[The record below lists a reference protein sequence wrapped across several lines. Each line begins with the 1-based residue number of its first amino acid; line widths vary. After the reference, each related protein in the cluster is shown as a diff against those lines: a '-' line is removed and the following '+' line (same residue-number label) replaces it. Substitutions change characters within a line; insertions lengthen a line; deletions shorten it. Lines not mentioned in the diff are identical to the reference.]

1 MASRSARR
9 NRGRAVSKAAPAYRQ
24 APGGVTFSTEQVAA
38 MMAAQQQL
46 TSGRSK
52 AVALPDS
59 PYWDIA
65 PFGPGRRLPPAPI
78 NVPRTDTGRA
88 EPRLWEYPV
97 SWNLQISDQHHV
109 PWHVLQRAADTPL
122 FRKCIERRKSI
133 CQNDFTVT
141 VDPRAV
147 AREAQASGEAA
158 KDVESKLRQRY
169 TSEISR
175 VTDWLAVPDRKN
187 DLDWSAWSSLLME
200 NRLKFDAS
208 VVYPRRTFG
217 GDLFALEVI
226 DGKTVKPLLD
236 EYGGRPLPPYPA
248 YQQVLYG
255 FPRGEFTA
263 TVDPGEVDPATGR
276 PKVPGFPADTLYYER
291 SVYRS
296 ESPYGMSPTEIALF
310 DGMLWLRRMGWMMAE
325 YTEGMAPT
333 GLLEVPETSDWTPR
347 QWEDWARVLED
358 HLAGNTAARHKWPM
372 LPPGLKLIQGEE
384 IAERYKPDYDMFLI
398 KLIAG
403 DFGLPASEV
412 GFTEAGA
419 LGASFHEGEE
429 DILNRQTRMPDAK
442 WLGGYATKLAVRE
455 LGMPSALRVE
465 VLGLESEDEAA
476 ADAVA
481 LQRVQWARM
490 TLNEDRANRGEPA
503 YDFPEADMP
512 MLMTARGMVFV
523 ANASQQA
530 VPGEMIGPA
539 QAPPSTVPPEAGD
552 GEQGQDGEEEQGDAR
567 SKAAEKAAL
576 SKWLAKHPRPSR
588 PFMCKALTPADA
600 PELAGDIRIAFAGG
614 PYPFMVAKDGPGKA
628 LAGTGPA
635 GSGTLSW

>member
-1 MASRSARR
+1 
-9 NRGRAVSKAAPAYRQ
+9 
-24 APGGVTFSTEQVAA
+24 
-38 MMAAQQQL
+38 MMAAQQQIA
-46 TSGRSK
+46 TGRSK
-52 AVALPDS
+52 AVQLPDS
-59 PYWDIA
+59 PYWDTV

-97 SWNLQISDQHHV
+97 AWNLQVADRQHV

-158 KDVESKLRQRY
+158 KDVESRLRQQY
-169 TSEISR
+169 TAEISR

-187 DLDWSAWSSLLME
+187 DLDWPAWTSLLME
-200 NRLKFDAS
+200 NRLKFDAA

-248 YQQVLYG
+248 YQQILYA

-263 TVDPGEVDPATGR
+263 TVDPGEVDPATGK

-333 GLLEVPETSDWTPR
+333 GLLEVPETSEWTPR
-347 QWEDWARVLED
+347 QWEDWSRVLED
-358 HLAGNTAARHKWPM
+358 HLGGNTAARHKWPM
-372 LPPGLKLIQGEE
+372 LPPGLKLIQGQEV
-384 IAERYKPDYDMFLI
+384 AERYKPDYDLFLI
-398 KLIAG
+398 KLVAG
-403 DFGLPASEV
+403 DFGLPASEI

-442 WLGGYATKLAVRE
+442 WLGSYATKLAVRE
-455 LGMPSALRVE
+455 LGMPPALRVE

-481 LQRVQWARM
+481 LQRVQNGRA
-490 TLNEDRANRGEPA
+490 TLNEDRALRGEPA
-503 YDFPEADMP
+503 YNFPEADMP
-512 MLMTARGMVFV
+512 MLMMGRGVVFLEG
-523 ANASQQA
+523 ASAQGP
-530 VPGEMIGPA
+530 PGSLIGPV
-539 QAPPSTVPPEAGD
+539 QAPKAGESGQDGAQPGAEPGD
-552 GEQGQDGEEEQGDAR
+552 GEEGDGHDGPPVTK
-567 SKAAEKAAL
+567 SAETAAL
-576 SKWLAKHPRPSR
+576 RNWLSR
-588 PFMCKALTPADA
+588 PRNARRTFTCKALAAADWDGPAD
-600 PELAGDIRIAFAGG
+600 PRVIF
-614 PYPFMVAKDGPGKA
+614 KA
-628 LAGTGPA
+628 ADDRPKVLSGTGRA
-635 GSGTLSW
+635 GSGTSSW